1 MSAGAPAPEAFGRRL
16 RSVVAARGPL
26 CVGIDPHA
34 ALLAAWGLPD
44 DPTGLSVFSQTV
56 VAALGGEVAVFK
68 PQSAFYER
76 FGSAGIA
83 VLEQTVRQA
92 RAAGAL
98 VLLDAKRGDV
108 GSTVEAYADAYLRTG
123 AALAV
128 DAMTASPYLGF
139 DALAPLIDTAHAH
152 GTGLFVVALSS
163 NPEGAAVQQAVGRDG
178 HTVGGAILR
187 SVAAANAAGPSPE
200 HGSIGAVV
208 GATLTR
214 ADLGGDPDVGGPL
227 LAPGIGAQGG
237 TAEGLRALFGDALA
251 RVLPSVSRE
260 VLRAGPDTAALRT
273 AALRTRDAVLGLLR

>member
-1 MSAGAPAPEAFGRRL
+1 MSGGPVRETFGERL
-16 RSVVAARGPL
+16 RAAVAARGPL

-34 ALLAAWGLPD
+34 SLLADWGLPD
-44 DPTGLSVFSQTV
+44 DPAGLDAFGETV
-56 VAALGGEVAVFK
+56 VAALGGEVAVLK

-83 VLEQTVRQA
+83 VLEQTVRRA

-108 GSTVEAYADAYLRTG
+108 GSTVQAYAEAYLRPG
-123 AALAV
+123 APLAV
-128 DAMTASPYLGF
+128 DALTASPYLGF
-139 DALAPLIDTAHAH
+139 DALSPLVDAAHAH

-163 NPEGAAVQQAVGRDG
+163 NPEGAAVQQATGPDGR
-178 HTVGGAILR
+178 TVGAAILR
-187 SVAAANAAGPSPE
+187 SVAAANAAGPSPG

-214 ADLGGDPDVGGPL
+214 ADLGGDPEVGGPL

-237 TAEGLRALFGDALA
+237 TAAGLRALFGDALP

-260 VLRAGPDTAALRT
+260 VLRAGPDAAALRA
-273 AALRTRDAVLGLLR
+273 AALRTRDAVLALLG